1 MKDRLKAELQRL
13 ERLEIIQKE
22 EAPTDWISSLVV
34 VKKQNGKLRVCID
47 PQPLNKALKRSQYQ
61 MPILD
66 DILPELSKAKIFSV
80 LDVKNGYWHVRLDEP
95 SSKLTTFNTPYGRYR
110 WNRLPFGITPAPEI
124 FQRALDNAIHGL
136 AGIYT
141 IADDILVVGS
151 GTTHDE
157 ARKDHDE
164 NLLRLLQRCRN
175 QGIKLNKDKCYIAT
189 QKVAYM
195 GHVLTSQGIKPDDD
209 KIEAI
214 VKMPPPQDV

>member
-1 MKDRLKAELQRL
+1 MIQPVKQPPRRLPIAMKDRLKAELQRL

-61 MPILD
+61 MPILE

-110 WNRLPFGITPAPEI
+110 WNRLPFGITPAPETFKGHSTMQFMDLPEYTRLQTI
-124 FQRALDNAIHGL
+124 F
-136 AGIYT
+136 
-141 IADDILVVGS
+141 
-151 GTTHDE
+151 
-157 ARKDHDE
+157 
-164 NLLRLLQRCRN
+164 
-175 QGIKLNKDKCYIAT
+175 
-189 QKVAYM
+189 
-195 GHVLTSQGIKPDDD
+195 
-209 KIEAI
+209 
-214 VKMPPPQDV
+214 